1 MGGLTKKQI
10 ERQDFVD
17 NEIYRLLQTLNP
29 SGRSINWNIE
39 AIASIREQIR
49 HWLVERY
56 KVTDERPFYPYLG
69 E

>member
-1 MGGLTKKQI
+1 MRGLTKKQI

-17 NEIYRLLQTLNP
+17 NEIYRLLQALNP

-56 KVTDERPFYPYLG
+56 GITDERTFYPYFR